1 MTLVKTKT
9 LKAAQSNPK
18 VREMSLP
25 FSGSKVCISASV
37 PPTFPLSSATVTKD
51 KCMLGHLLKEQH
63 WLLRLHPHHYDSVE
77 NDVLHGKSSSIN
89 FFSGAFE
96 RFIANLHISSRKVT
110 RLVLIKDYIL
120 DFKNSHLRVAD
131 TKLPHFCSWL
141 RFFLLLLQSANG
153 KFLFSAV
160 YLAGRKIANIRSE
173 GDWWGRHYIF
183 IYFFLIFLISM
194 YKGDSTC
201 SDPSPGDGVPLLKVT
216 YLCLYLFALEPT
228 YLLE

>member
-1 MTLVKTKT
+1 MEGKGVQGKYVNNNKKESDNQGVILLIFLAVPLIRLMTLVKTKT

-37 PPTFPLSSATVTKD
+37 LPTSPLSSATVTKD
-51 KCMLGHLLKEQH
+51 KCMLGHPLKEQH

-77 NDVLHGKSSSIN
+77 NGGLHGKSSSIN

-110 RLVLIKDYIL
+110 RLVLVKDYIL

-141 RFFLLLLQSANG
+141 RFFCCCCSQQMESSCFLQCTLLGG
-153 KFLFSAV
+153 KLP
-160 YLAGRKIANIRSE
+160 I
-173 GDWWGRHYIF
+173 
-183 IYFFLIFLISM
+183 
-194 YKGDSTC
+194 
-201 SDPSPGDGVPLLKVT
+201 
-216 YLCLYLFALEPT
+216 
-228 YLLE
+228 